1 VQDEYRQMTSNYA
14 VETKRLSR
22 SFGDRDAVRELT
34 LVVEPGEIFGLLGP
48 NGSGKT
54 TTVRMLVGLIA
65 PTSGDA
71 RVLGWDVRSASP
83 NIRERTGA
91 LMEHDGLYE
100 RLSARENLRYFARIY
115 GIPSEARNTKISELL
130 RGIGLLDRGD
140 ERVSRWS
147 KGMKRKLAMARVL
160 VHDPEMVFLD
170 EPTAGLDP
178 IGTREVRETIR
189 TMARDSGK
197 TFFLC
202 THNLNEAERLCSRVG
217 VLHRGR
223 LIACGRP
230 DEIRASMSRPTVRLG
245 LRGENERVME
255 EIGALS
261 FVKTVQRSG
270 EEVAVELD
278 DFSRTGD
285 VVRFLAAR
293 GADIYKVEPV
303 HRSLEEVFLELVGED
318 Q

>member
-1 VQDEYRQMTSNYA
+1 MASNYA
-14 VETKRLSR
+14 VETKRLTR
-22 SFGDRDAVRELT
+22 SFGDRDAVWELT
-34 LVVEPGEIFGLLGP
+34 LAVEPGEIFGLLGP

-71 RVLGWDVRSASP
+71 QVLGCDVRSASHK
-83 NIRERTGA
+83 IRERTGV

-115 GIPSEARNTKISELL
+115 GLPSEARKRKISELL

-147 KGMKRKLAMARVL
+147 KGMKRKLAMARAL

-178 IGTREVRETIR
+178 IGTKEVRETIR
-189 TMARDSGK
+189 AMARDSGK
-197 TFFLC
+197 SFFLC
-202 THNLNEAERLCSRVG
+202 THNLDEAERLCSRVG
-217 VLHRGR
+217 VLHQGR

-230 DEIRASMSRPTVRLG
+230 DEIRSGMSRPTVRLG
-245 LRGENERVME
+245 LRGRNERVME
-255 EIGALS
+255 EIGALT
-261 FVKTVQRSG
+261 FVKSVQRSG
-270 EEVAVELD
+270 EDVAVELD
-278 DFSRTGD
+278 DLKRTGD
-285 VVRFLAAR
+285 VVRFLAGR